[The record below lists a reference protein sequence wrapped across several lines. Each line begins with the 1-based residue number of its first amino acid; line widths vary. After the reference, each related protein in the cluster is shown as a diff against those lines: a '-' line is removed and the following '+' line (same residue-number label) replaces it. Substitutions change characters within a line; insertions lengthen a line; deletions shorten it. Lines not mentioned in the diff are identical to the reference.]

1 MDWLGEAEPSERTSK
16 SAQNQTPRSSAV
28 PATFV
33 MNGRPPRLPVMR
45 ISTISALL
53 VAASW
58 LMSCGSSN
66 GQMAESPSTALDTN
80 MNQYDHSSNPHYSHT
95 DTAKLNVPLSEWK
108 KLLPE
113 DLYYIAFEKGT
124 ERAFTGKYWD
134 FEGIGTYA
142 CAVCGNVLFQA
153 DSKFAS
159 SCGWPSFF
167 QAMRKDAI
175 LYHEDRTFGMV
186 RTETT
191 CGRCGAHLGHVFDDG
206 PKPTGLRY
214 CINSVSLEFIGK
226 E

>member
-1 MDWLGEAEPSERTSK
+1 MRTINTIPLLL
-16 SAQNQTPRSSAV
+16 A
-28 PATFV
+28 
-33 MNGRPPRLPVMR
+33 
-45 ISTISALL
+45 ST
-53 VAASW
+53 
-58 LMSCGSSN
+58 LMLTACGNSN
-66 GQMAESPSTALDTN
+66 GQAAQKNPTMDSSS
-80 MNQYDHSSNPHYSHT
+80 QYDHSNNPYYSHT
-95 DTAKLNVPLSEWK
+95 DTARLNVPLSEWK

-142 CAVCGNVLFQA
+142 CAACGNVLFQA

-167 QAMRKDAI
+167 QPERKDAI
-175 LYHEDRTFGMV
+175 VYHEDHAFGMV

-206 PKPTGLRY
+206 PEPTGLRY

-226 E
+226 K

>member
-1 MDWLGEAEPSERTSK
+1 MGTTQQRPMRAGSTG
-16 SAQNQTPRSSAV
+16 APRMPHLTNILLLS
-28 PATFV
+28 
-33 MNGRPPRLPVMR
+33 L
-45 ISTISALL
+45 ALL
-53 VAASW
+53 T
-58 LMSCGSSN
+58 SCGQST
-66 GQMAESPSTALDTN
+66 GQSTKPAMTTKND
-80 MNQYDHSSNPHYSHT
+80 MSQYDHSNNPYYSHT

-134 FEGIGTYA
+134 FDGIGTYA

-167 QAMRKDAI
+167 QPERKDAI
-175 LYHEDRTFGMV
+175 VYHEDRTFGMV

-191 CGRCGAHLGHVFDDG
+191 CGRCGAHLGHVFEDG

-226 E
+226 K

>member
-1 MDWLGEAEPSERTSK
+1 
-16 SAQNQTPRSSAV
+16 
-28 PATFV
+28 
-33 MNGRPPRLPVMR
+33 
-45 ISTISALL
+45 
-53 VAASW
+53 
-58 LMSCGSSN
+58 MSHTDMS
-66 GQMAESPSTALDTN
+66 
-80 MNQYDHSSNPHYSHT
+80 QYDHSGNPYYSHT
-95 DTAKLNVPLSEWK
+95 DTTKLNVPLSEWK
-108 KLLPE
+108 KLLPA

-167 QAMRKDAI
+167 QPARKDAI
-175 LYHEDRTFGMV
+175 LYHEDRSWGMV

-226 E
+226 N

>member
-1 MDWLGEAEPSERTSK
+1 MRTTYITLATQCLLGVMLFSCNRSTGQHDRT
-16 SAQNQTPRSSAV
+16 
-28 PATFV
+28 PA
-33 MNGRPPRLPVMR
+33 LP
-45 ISTISALL
+45 
-53 VAASW
+53 
-58 LMSCGSSN
+58 
-66 GQMAESPSTALDTN
+66 MA
-80 MNQYDHSSNPHYSHT
+80 QYDHSTNPYYSHT
-95 DTAKLNVPLSEWK
+95 DTAPLQVPLEEWRR
-108 KLLPE
+108 LLPS
-113 DLYYIAFEKGT
+113 DLYHIAFEKGT

-167 QAMRKDAI
+167 KPARKDAI
-175 LYHEDRTFGMV
+175 VYHEDRSFGMS

-191 CGRCGAHLGHVFDDG
+191 CGRCDAHLGHVFEDG

-214 CINSVSLEFIGK
+214 CINSVSLEFLGV

>member
-1 MDWLGEAEPSERTSK
+1 MKNL
-16 SAQNQTPRSSAV
+16 
-28 PATFV
+28 ATF
-33 MNGRPPRLPVMR
+33 L
-45 ISTISALL
+45 SAALL
-53 VAASW
+53 
-58 LMSCGSSN
+58 LMACGSSN
-66 GQMAESPSTALDTN
+66 GQVPKAPAMSTND
-80 MNQYDHSSNPHYSHT
+80 MSQYDHSTNPHYSHT

-108 KLLPE
+108 KLLPA

-167 QAMRKDAI
+167 QAARKDAI
-175 LYHEDRTFGMV
+175 HYHEDRTYGMV

-191 CGRCGAHLGHVFDDG
+191 CGRCNAHLGHIFDDG
-206 PKPTGLRY
+206 PKPTGQRY